1 MATIRLIRKLKS
13 LKMPEQG
20 NVNYYIEE
28 DEDNYRV
35 VRSDVD
41 VYKFTLEKT
50 KVTLTD
56 PIEENIDL
64 KFQENGVMFT
74 DHVTKVQFGDTLTSE
89 QKLEYEA
96 ELDGL
101 LRSTLPSVEEVIM
114 FDHNLRS
121 EWTKASRNSPAYHV
135 HTDFTYDAAVN
146 RAKTLLGEDRAQE
159 WFKDNGHVAI
169 INVWRPTIKPV
180 ERSPLGFIDINSYG
194 SKDVKKVRLEYGS
207 RVGIM
212 QGLMKNTDHKWYWL
226 RNMRPDQA
234 WIFCQFDSR
243 SRICVP
249 HSAIDLVDTP
259 TSARSRT
266 SIETRCLVRFS
277 D

>member
-1 MATIRLIRKLKS
+1 MAD
-13 LKMPEQG
+13 QG
-20 NVNYYIEE
+20 IVNYYIEE
-28 DEDNYRV
+28 DEENYRV

-50 KVTLTD
+50 KVVLTD

-64 KFQENGVMFT
+64 KFHEKGVMYT
-74 DHVTKVQFGDTLTSE
+74 DHVTKVQFGNTLTPE
-89 QKLEYEA
+89 QKQEYEA
-96 ELDGL
+96 ELNSL
-101 LRSTLPSVEEVIM
+101 LKSVLSNVEEVIM

-146 RAKTLLGEDRAQE
+146 RVKLLLGEDRAE
-159 WFKDNGHVAI
+159 DWLKDNGHVAI

-180 ERSPLGFIDINSYG
+180 ERSPLGFIDINSFEK
-194 SKDVKKVRLEYGS
+194 KDVKKVRLEYGS

-212 QGLMKNTDHKWYWL
+212 QGLVKNTGHKWYWIKD
-226 RNMRPDQA
+226 MRPEQA

-243 SRICVP
+243 SRISVP

-259 TSARSRT
+259 DTARSRT